1 MAEAYFVV
9 EEYIWLDETIQ
20 GNVNVAGLVFDD
32 LLEETLEL
40 GREDVLTVFSEQVEE
55 SLDFAEAFTPYHQA
69 FCNDTITVEEC
80 FGTPLRVRQSVMNL
94 IMTAPLVAAKISH
107 VHLDVLH
114 GIDIY
119 WEEVSSEL
127 QAHSSYANAVPYYW
141 EYIYESLDIDMTE
154 PQPNPPLYLVLKL
167 LENDLVNMR
176 HTVEQEYLFNSKC
189 FEELFV
195 WQEMTWGWA
204 KAVESPLEAADTIQ
218 EIIGKVA
225 DDYLYLV
232 DEQELRLK
240 VKHLIN
246 DRVFIFDTGTHEKYY
261 LLTAADT
268 IDFSDS
274 LMEIFGQVI
283 AESLILQGV
292 PVSGVFRYIT
302 AEESL
307 HSVDTAVSERYY
319 LCLADETVDL
329 TDGEVTFLSL
339 KKSIVE
345 TLHASATTVTLG
357 RFGGLASESLI
368 FADIDSYVHGLIIE
382 EGLAFGDVDLTRWVF
397 NVLIESGCNVA
408 EIIA

>member
-1 MAEAYFVV
+1 MAEAYFEV
-9 EEYIWLDETIQ
+9 EEYIWFDETIQ
-20 GNVNVAGLVFDD
+20 GNVNVAGLIFDD
-32 LLEETLEL
+32 LLEDLIEF
-40 GREDVLTVFSEQVEE
+40 GYEDVLFVYSEQIEDN
-55 SLDFAEAFTPYHQA
+55 LGIAEAFTPYHQV
-69 FCNDTITVEEC
+69 TVGDILTFIEW
-80 FGTPLRVRQSVMNL
+80 FGTPLRVRQSVINL
-94 IMTAPLVAAKISH
+94 IMTATPTPAMIAN

-114 GIDIY
+114 GVDIY
-119 WEEVSSEL
+119 WEEVASEL

-154 PQPNPPLYLVLKL
+154 PQPEPPLILKL
-167 LENDLVNMR
+167 QPVAIDLLNMR
-176 HTVEQEYLFNSKC
+176 HDVEQEYLFNSKC
-189 FEELFV
+189 FEELFIWANIV
-195 WQEMTWGWA
+195 WGWDKLLISTLTA
-204 KAVESPLEAADTIQ
+204 TDAIQ

-240 VKHLIN
+240 VKHLIS
-246 DRVFIFDTGTHEKYY
+246 DRIFIYDTGTHEKYY

-339 KKSIVE
+339 QKSIVE

-368 FADIDSYVHGLIIE
+368 FADIDSYIHGLIIE

>member
-9 EEYIWLDETIQ
+9 EEYLWFDETIQ

-32 LLEETLEL
+32 LLEETLDL
-40 GREDVLTVFSEQVEE
+40 GREDVLTVFNEQLEDT
-55 SLDFAEAFTPYHQA
+55 LGITEAFTPYHQA
-69 FCNDTITVEEC
+69 FCGDTITIEEF
-80 FGTPLRVRQSVMNL
+80 FGTPLRVKQTVLNL
-94 IMTAPLVAAKISH
+94 IMTAPVAPVKISH
-107 VHLDVLH
+107 VHMDVLH

-127 QAHSSYANAVPYYW
+127 QCLSTYANAVPYYW

-195 WQEMTWGWA
+195 WPEMTWGWV
-204 KAVESPLEAADTIQ
+204 KAIESSLEAADTVR

-240 VKHLIN
+240 VKHLID
-246 DRVFIFDTGTHEKYY
+246 DRVFVFDAGTHEKYY

-268 IDFSDS
+268 IAI
-274 LMEIFGQVI
+274 MEDEVSFRAISGVGTVVEALGISETVSTQAEFTRL
-283 AESLILQGV
+283 ATESL
-292 PVSGVFRYIT
+292 T
-302 AEESL
+302 
-307 HSVDTAVSERYY
+307 
-319 LCLADETVDL
+319 
-329 TDGEVTFLSL
+329 
-339 KKSIVE
+339 
-345 TLHASATTVTLG
+345 
-357 RFGGLASESLI
+357 
-368 FADIDSYVHGLIIE
+368 FADIPALLQEFLIE
-382 EGLAFGDVDLTRWVF
+382 EGLEIGDVDLARWVF
-397 NVLIESGCNVA
+397 SVLTESGFNVA
-408 EIIA
+408 DIIG